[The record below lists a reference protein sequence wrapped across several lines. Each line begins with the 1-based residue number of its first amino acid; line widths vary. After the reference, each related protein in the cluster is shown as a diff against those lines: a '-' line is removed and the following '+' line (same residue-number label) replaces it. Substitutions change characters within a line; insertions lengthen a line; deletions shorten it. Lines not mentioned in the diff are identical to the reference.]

1 MPVMRKL
8 LALLALAF
16 AACATTTAPDVQQ
29 ETAAVSQTVDA
40 WHKAAADADEGRY
53 FGLMTAD
60 AVFLGTDATERWN
73 AAGFREFAHPYFAKG
88 KAWTFVPHDRHVM
101 ISPAGDVAWFDEKL
115 DSASYGDCRG
125 SGRLGLVD
133 DDLGQAVAVAQVDEY
148 EAAVVAPAMNPAG
161 NPNLTPGVP
170 RAQLAARDLAVRG
183 GKAER
188 CFRRDRAGLT
198 HAPHRTGTVAEPGRS
213 G

>member
-1 MPVMRKL
+1 MPVMRNL
-8 LALLALAF
+8 LALLAIAF
-16 AACATTTAPDVQQ
+16 AACATTTPRDVQQ

-73 AAGFREFAHPYFAKG
+73 AASFREFAHPYFAKG

-125 SGRLGLVD
+125 SGVL
-133 DDLGQAVAVAQVDEY
+133 EKT
-148 EAAVVAPAMNPAG
+148 AG
-161 NPNLTPGVP
+161 GWRIAHYNLTIPIP
-170 RAQLAARDLAVRG
+170 NALAKSV
-183 GKAER
+183 
-188 CFRRDRAGLT
+188 
-198 HAPHRTGTVAEPGRS
+198 VQMIQQN
-213 G
+213 

>member
-8 LALLALAF
+8 LALLAIAF
-16 AACATTTAPDVQQ
+16 AACATTTPRDVQQ

-73 AAGFREFAHPYFAKG
+73 AASFREFAHPYFAKG

-125 SGRLGLVD
+125 SGVLEKTASGWRI
-133 DDLGQAVAVAQVDEY
+133 AHY
-148 EAAVVAPAMNPAG
+148 
-161 NPNLTPGVP
+161 NLTIPIP
-170 RAQLAARDLAVRG
+170 NALAKSV
-183 GKAER
+183 
-188 CFRRDRAGLT
+188 
-198 HAPHRTGTVAEPGRS
+198 VQMIQQN
-213 G
+213 